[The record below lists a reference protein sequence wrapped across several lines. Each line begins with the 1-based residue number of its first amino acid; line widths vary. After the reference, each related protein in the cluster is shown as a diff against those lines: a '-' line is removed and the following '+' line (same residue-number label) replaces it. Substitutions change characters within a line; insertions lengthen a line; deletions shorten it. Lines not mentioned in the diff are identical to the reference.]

1 MIIYQSPKIEQM
13 LNKTSI
19 YKFLILLS
27 GFTPILMFTSHNLQY
42 LTNKDFYEIFIIFI
56 FISFIIL
63 ITVSLFIYFKVKKNY
78 IIFFLALNSFLFF
91 LWGDLKGLIEV
102 KFQTYNPGVY
112 YYSLVIG
119 LNIIFFLINKFSL
132 IKFFEI
138 FFISL
143 FFLNLL
149 VIIFKILFI
158 NSINFKFQNENHLI
172 KNNSNIY
179 IIIVDGYGGQKYL
192 QSNLNFNN
200 KNFQTFLTSK
210 NFYINENM
218 FSNYSSS
225 GASIH
230 SLLESNYVHFGN
242 EINLS
247 NHYPELFK
255 KKLPYVISLAKK
267 NGYSFY
273 SAPWEGCYNILEDIC
288 INQNIKV
295 GKISKNLYL
304 MTPLNNHFHNIS
316 EKISDKLKDIFIKK
330 LHVRYNSLQ
339 NFNSNFEKY
348 KQSNDKKFF
357 FIHNLAPHAP
367 YEFNPDCSKKE
378 NFLNYVSTSLND
390 KTYSLEVQKSLYLDN
405 IKCTNKILTS
415 VIQKILELDPNSI
428 ILLSSDHGARLGKNY
443 LLEKKQNSVDYKNIN
458 QETFFSIFNS
468 FSAIYLP
475 QKCHVYFQ
483 KINSLVNQSRILLSC
498 LLDEKIKFLKNEFY
512 LILENKQLINLN
524 EKKFIIKQNT
534 NN

>member
-1 MIIYQSPKIEQM
+1 
-13 LNKTSI
+13 
-19 YKFLILLS
+19 
-27 GFTPILMFTSHNLQY
+27 
-42 LTNKDFYEIFIIFI
+42 
-56 FISFIIL
+56 
-63 ITVSLFIYFKVKKNY
+63 
-78 IIFFLALNSFLFF
+78 
-91 LWGDLKGLIEV
+91 
-102 KFQTYNPGVY
+102 
-112 YYSLVIG
+112 
-119 LNIIFFLINKFSL
+119 
-132 IKFFEI
+132 
-138 FFISL
+138 
-143 FFLNLL
+143 
-149 VIIFKILFI
+149 
-158 NSINFKFQNENHLI
+158 
-172 KNNSNIY
+172 
-179 IIIVDGYGGQKYL
+179 
-192 QSNLNFNN
+192 
-200 KNFQTFLTSK
+200 
-210 NFYINENM
+210 
-218 FSNYSSS
+218 
-225 GASIH
+225 
-230 SLLESNYVHFGN
+230 
-242 EINLS
+242 
-247 NHYPELFK
+247 
-255 KKLPYVISLAKK
+255 
-267 NGYSFY
+267 
-273 SAPWEGCYNILEDIC
+273 
-288 INQNIKV
+288 
-295 GKISKNLYL
+295 

-524 EKKFIIKQNT
+524 EKKFIVKQNT